1 MFQVK
6 ANTKKSLSQFLV
18 LQDKPRVYLV
28 SCQVMIAYPHS
39 ANYYSARY
47 SGALRHR
54 TCIIYL
60 KNNMVTVIELAISR
74 QYFEIRLSD
83 SSL

>member
-1 MFQVK
+1 MFQFK
-6 ANTKKSLSQFLV
+6 ANIKKSLSQFLV

-39 ANYYSARY
+39 ANYYSTRY

-54 TCIIYL
+54 TYIIYF
-60 KNNMVTVIELAISR
+60 KNMVTVIELVISR
-74 QYFEIRLSD
+74 QYIESD
-83 SSL
+83 FSL